1 MLPCDRP
8 KKGVL
13 NVLAPDE
20 AFTVYPLA
28 VEQGPAA
35 VLHLV
40 DLAAVFTSRPLCAI
54 LAVKHAR

>member
-1 MLPCDRP
+1 M
-8 KKGVL
+8 L